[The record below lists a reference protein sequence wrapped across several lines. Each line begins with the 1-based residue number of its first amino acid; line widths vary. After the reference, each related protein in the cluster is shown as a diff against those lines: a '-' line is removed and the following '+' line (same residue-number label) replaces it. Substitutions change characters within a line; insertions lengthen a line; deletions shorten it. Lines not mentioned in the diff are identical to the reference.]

1 MAIGKFNMKKEAG
14 QILLSK
20 CRCEAVSF
28 LAHCP
33 RMGNDIIEM
42 WRQFS
47 NNYFSGKLRLFELLT
62 TSGAARLS
70 GDQVMAKTRSDQMV
84 ERLRN
89 LQAAAP
95 DIEASAVVSVDGL
108 IMASA
113 LQQGVEE
120 DRVSAMSAAMLSL
133 GERISGELGRGGLEQ
148 VFIKGDKGAI
158 VLTAIGEEAVLTAMA
173 RQDAKLGMYLLEMR
187 RAAEDLVKLV
197 G

>member
-1 MAIGKFNMKKEAG
+1 MAPSRAE
-14 QILLSK
+14 QL
-20 CRCEAVSF
+20 
-28 LAHCP
+28 
-33 RMGNDIIEM
+33 
-42 WRQFS
+42 
-47 NNYFSGKLRLFELLT
+47 
-62 TSGAARLS
+62 
-70 GDQVMAKTRSDQMV
+70 V
-84 ERLRN
+84 ERLRTM
-89 LQAAAP
+89 QAAAP
-95 DIEASAVVSVDGL
+95 DIEASAIVSVDGL

-148 VFIKGDKGAI
+148 VYIKGDKGAI

-173 RQDAKLGMYLLEMR
+173 RQEAKLGMVFLEMR